1 MHDEVLSKNKELKPR
16 ISVWGRGAHLLA
28 GVSKITRWFLVLSL
42 LVLLFSG
49 LAVSCNR
56 GYSRSMKLP
65 VDPAVTST
73 LGWGVVSGAYAS
85 VRAQPRADSKAVAL
99 LRGGTVFACLE
110 RKIDAIGE
118 YQGGLWYLYSDG
130 VTKGWLHDS
139 DVKVFT
145 TEEQARKAALSYR

>member
-1 MHDEVLSKNKELKPR
+1 MHDEILLKNIETRPR
-16 ISVWGRGAHLLA
+16 TSIWGRGVHAIA
-28 GVSKITRWFLVLSL
+28 GASKIKRWFLVLCL
-42 LVLLFSG
+42 LALFFSG

-85 VRAQPRADSKAVAL
+85 VRAQPRTDSEAVAL

-110 RKIDAIGE
+110 RKIDAKGE

-130 VTKGWLHDS
+130 VTRGWLHDS

>member
-1 MHDEVLSKNKELKPR
+1 MHDEVLFKNKELKPR
-16 ISVWGRGAHLLA
+16 ISIWGRGAHTLA

-85 VRAQPRADSKAVAL
+85 VHAQPRADSKAVAL

-110 RKIDAIGE
+110 RKIDAKGE

>member
-16 ISVWGRGAHLLA
+16 ISIWGRGEHALA

-73 LGWGVVSGAYAS
+73 LGWGVVSGALAS
-85 VRAQPRADSKAVAL
+85 VRAQPCTDSKAVAL

-110 RKIDAIGE
+110 RKIDAKGE

-139 DVKVFT
+139 DVKVFS

>member
-1 MHDEVLSKNKELKPR
+1 MHDEILLKNIETRPR
-16 ISVWGRGAHLLA
+16 TSIWGRGEHAIA
-28 GVSKITRWFLVLSL
+28 GASKIKRWFLVLCL
-42 LVLLFSG
+42 LALLFSG

-85 VRAQPRADSKAVAL
+85 VRVQPRTDSEAVAL

-110 RKIDAIGE
+110 RKIDAKGE
-118 YQGGLWYLYSDG
+118 YRGGLWYLYSDG
-130 VTKGWLHDS
+130 VTRGWLHDS

>member
-1 MHDEVLSKNKELKPR
+1 MHDEVLFKNKESKTQ
-16 ISVWGRGAHLLA
+16 ISIEGRGAHA
-28 GVSKITRWFLVLSL
+28 IVGTSNIKRWFLVLSL
-42 LVLLFSG
+42 LALLFSG
-49 LAVSCNR
+49 FAVSCNR
-56 GYSRSMKLP
+56 EYSRFMKLP

-85 VRAQPRADSKAVAL
+85 VRAEPRTDSKPVAL

-110 RKIDAIGE
+110 RRIDAKGE